1 MWHAFS
7 KADAIVP
14 DDAIAC
20 HATIQQCL
28 GFAQQKVAYLRDSI
42 ALHVLQVHVLRRLVH
57 VHEADTAAVVGC
69 DHILCAGLA
78 QSPDVID
85 DVRSQIQHSLHDLG
99 FVGIHRNSHAQ
110 PDCFLYYGQYAC
122 QFFLQ
127 GDGGRAGAGGLSA
140 DIQNIRTVLDQL
152 LGMLQGTLALVLA
165 AIRKRVWGVVDD
177 AHDQRALEVQQEMGG
192 LPLRHTLISN
202 GQRKTGHYG
211 PV

>member
-1 MWHAFS
+1 M
-7 KADAIVP
+7 
-14 DDAIAC
+14 
-20 HATIQQCL
+20 
-28 GFAQQKVAYLRDSI
+28 
-42 ALHVLQVHVLRRLVH
+42 HVLQVHVLRRLVH

-85 DVRSQIQHSLHDLG
+85 DVRSQIQHSLHDLW

-127 GDGGRAGAGGLSA
+127 GTAASRGGGLSA

-152 LGMLQGTLALVLA
+152 LGMLQGTLALVLPPSENESGVLLTMPM
-165 AIRKRVWGVVDD
+165 IRGRLRSSRKWVVC
-177 AHDQRALEVQQEMGG
+177 HCGIR
-192 LPLRHTLISN
+192 
-202 GQRKTGHYG
+202 
-211 PV
+211 